1 MFDVLVYVLEHCQQA
16 EVAQDTQGVARKL
29 HEAGFDES
37 DISTALSWLAGA
49 ARDPR
54 VGRTEIALPSLAS
67 RVLARREVDKLDA
80 ESHGFLLRLETCGIL
95 DPDSRER
102 VLERIVAA
110 PVDLLSLEQ
119 IKLVALMVLWQRGNA
134 SGPLVTEDVFFD
146 SGAHVPN

>member
-1 MFDVLVYVLEHCQQA
+1 MFDVLVYVFENCQQA

-29 HEAGFDES
+29 SEAGFDDS

-49 ARDPR
+49 AREPR
-54 VGRTEIALPSLAS
+54 AGKASVAVPGLAA
-67 RVLARREVDKLDA
+67 RVLARREAAKLDPD
-80 ESHGFLLRLETCGIL
+80 SHGFLLRLEECGIL

-119 IKLVALMVLWQRGNA
+119 IKLVALMVLWQRGDA

-146 SGAHVPN
+146 SGMHLLN